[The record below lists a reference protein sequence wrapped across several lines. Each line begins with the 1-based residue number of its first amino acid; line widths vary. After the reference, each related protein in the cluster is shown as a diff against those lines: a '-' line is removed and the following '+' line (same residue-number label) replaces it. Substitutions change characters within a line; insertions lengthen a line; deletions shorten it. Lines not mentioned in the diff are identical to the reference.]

1 MKRWLLWIVL
11 AIVAAA
17 SAIAVRA
24 ALTASAQ
31 KEREARYQSALQT
44 YSRSLK
50 PGLTRKEVEDY
61 FRANEVSFEQGTSA
75 DLVRV
80 GKEETTRHCR
90 DNYVY
95 VAFEFNG
102 TDVLK
107 SVTISRQL
115 GGCL

>member
-1 MKRWLLWIVL
+1 MKRWLLLTALVV
-11 AIVAAA
+11 VAATW
-17 SAIAVRA
+17 AIAVRS
-24 ALTASAQ
+24 ALKTSAK

-44 YSRSLK
+44 YSRSLR

-61 FRANEVSFEQGTSA
+61 FRANDVGFEQGASA

-95 VAFEFNG
+95 VAFEFSS
-102 TDVLK
+102 TEVLK
-107 SVTISRQL
+107 SVTISRQI

>member
-11 AIVAAA
+11 VIVGATW
-17 SAIAVRA
+17 AIAVRS
-24 ALTASAQ
+24 ALKASAK
-31 KEREARYQSALQT
+31 KEREARYESALQT

-50 PGLTRKEVEDY
+50 PGSTRKEVEDY
-61 FRANEVSFEQGTSA
+61 FRANDVTFEQGTSA

-102 TDVLK
+102 TNVLE
-107 SVTISRQL
+107 SVKISRQL